1 MEKKV
6 KDSLNLWKNS
16 YIQKKKQL
24 ENQLDQLKKE
34 KSKFDYY
41 LDQVANQF
49 HDFSFF
55 DVSPHRKQFYR
66 LLNDSKEEAEGIFRR
81 EKRLIECRI
90 KCPLVEKYSTLEK
103 ESNN

>member
-1 MEKKV
+1 MKKGEGQSQPMEKQLY
-6 KDSLNLWKNS
+6 SE
-16 YIQKKKQL
+16 KKQL
-24 ENQLDQLKKE
+24 ENQLDQLKNE
-34 KSKFDYY
+34 KSKFDHY
-41 LDQVANQF
+41 LNHLANQF

-90 KCPLVEKYSTLEK
+90 EYPLIDKYSALEK
-103 ESNN
+103 GSNN